1 MTKLTFNDINFGPH
15 PLGGVF
21 GTLQVNDYKL
31 SVIGGYGFYSTY
43 ASGVKPSKT
52 HTPDDFIAFEIAVFD
67 DDGEYVTQKFFDDDH
82 ENYVRGW
89 QSRDDIN
96 DLINRLYTADL
107 INLVSNN

>member
-21 GTLQVNDYKL
+21 GKLQVNGYTL

-43 ASGVKPSKT
+43 GSGVKPSKNNT
-52 HTPDDFIAFEIAVFD
+52 ADDFIAFEIAVFD
-67 DDGEYVTQKFFDDDH
+67 DDGEYVTQRFFDDNHD
-82 ENYVRGW
+82 NDVRGW
-89 QSRDDIN
+89 QSRDEIS